1 MIGRIGVVALSAV
14 LFAAA
19 PTIAEANSEIGS
31 VAAVN
36 RDIEGTP
43 PGQGSRALILGDR
56 LIANE
61 RLVSSPLGSGQM
73 LFLDQTSLTVSPNS
87 EIVLD
92 KYVYDPDAD
101 AGELGLTV
109 TRGVL
114 RVIGGRISK
123 KTDAVI
129 RTPSATIG
137 VRGGIALVAVDS
149 NSQTRVMHIAG
160 EYTKVQSGGQTLTM
174 SRANALAT
182 VSGDAPPDYQGV
194 ADEDQIG
201 SLYDQMQG
209 GGGGTEEEVSEET
222 TTDQTV
228 TDVNSEEPDAVT
240 DQPISTSGESG
251 EDDKSVEIETA
262 NLFSDPELQLKQRVN
277 AVDNPFAAFIGGV
290 IVVDDQ
296 PLVDSQGELI
306 ANPALQNFVSGGDG
320 RSARF
325 ARGSLIAILDNG
337 ETVRL
342 PEPDDGFFVVKP
354 ADTASTI
361 GRLSGGGFGDPDAG
375 LFIYYLENQAGQRGA
390 VFGAVEGPKQL
401 REINAGTP
409 DFRATAFNVLP
420 DLHIAEALTTQAFL
434 PEGLGEAFN
443 NGKQTQVFLIN
454 RPNATTFTPGS
465 GFGTSTGSRWL
476 IPQFHLSGEGANQR
490 FLLHVGAT
498 SVQNNGGGSPD
509 MTSFGR
515 GAFRVGAQ
523 GFANRLQ
530 AFVGTTSIQSGNQT
544 CCGATVF
551 GANDQYLLL
560 GNSSAY
566 QTGQNPDIETAA
578 SFFQNVGDGSFVTY
592 GNLQLAQRAGTQT
605 FDPAARV
612 RGGLTPGAYANR
624 TGRGG
629 VPAATRT
636 FDHGFAA
643 NAAGFRDG
651 QGATDK
657 LLMRSRGAPAGATLQ
672 LGLNSAR
679 GSMIL
684 TMDETT
690 DSADI
695 SGHRL
700 AFGGQ
705 RSAVIDDRR
714 FGFRDHQNPGGLENN
729 IAGAGQNATSILT
742 TENGE
747 KTGLAPGQFGQR
759 AFRGALLSHGLADAN
774 AIFPANTDTTP
785 RFLKWGWWTGQ
796 FRFANDAS
804 PTFDNARLQYS
815 LGTWVTGVKT
825 LNLPVTGQA
834 TFNGPVVLNVL
845 TANGNDFV
853 DGGRFRLNW
862 DFGAAAGNARFQQV
876 LGFNSF
882 TVPVSANNAV
892 GNNHYGGF
900 TTIGQSGVAQVDG
913 AFFDGLSPGDA
924 RATAGSIRIQ
934 DPTNNRFATG
944 TFWGER

>member
-1 MIGRIGVVALSAV
+1 MIGRIGVAALSAV

-19 PTIAEANSEIGS
+19 PLAAQTSPEIGS

-43 PGQGSRALILGDR
+43 PGQGTRALILGDR

-92 KYVYDPDAD
+92 KYVYDPEAD

-137 VRGGIALVAVDS
+137 VRGGIALIAVDS
-149 NSQTRVMHIAG
+149 NSQTRIMHIAG
-160 EYTKVQSGGQTLTM
+160 EYTKVRSGGQTLTM
-174 SRANALAT
+174 SRANAFAT

-209 GGGGTEEEVSEET
+209 GGGGTEEDVSEET
-222 TTDQTV
+222 TSDETITGA
-228 TDVNSEEPDAVT
+228 NSEEPDAVS
-240 DQPISTSGESG
+240 DPPISTSGESG

-262 NLFSDPELQLKQRVN
+262 NLFSDPELQLKQRDN
-277 AVDNPFAAFIGGV
+277 TANNPFAAFIGGAISV
-290 IVVDDQ
+290 GNE
-296 PLVDSQGELI
+296 PFVDSQGELI
-306 ANPALQNFVSGGDG
+306 ANPALQNFLFADDG
-320 RSARF
+320 VGARF
-325 ARGSLIAILDNG
+325 SRGSLIATL
-337 ETVRL
+337 ETGGVVRL
-342 PEPDDGFFVVKP
+342 PEPEDGFFVVKP
-354 ADTASTI
+354 GQTASPV
-361 GRLSGGGFGDPDAG
+361 GPVAGGAFGDPSAG
-375 LFIYYLENQAGQRGA
+375 LFLYYLSNLQGERAA
-390 VFGAVEGPKQL
+390 VFGALEGPTQL
-401 REINAGTP
+401 RNVNANTP

-420 DLHIAEALTTQAFL
+420 DLHIAEALTTQPFL
-434 PEGLGEAFN
+434 PEGLGGLLDS
-443 NGKQTQVFLIN
+443 GKQTRIFLIN
-454 RPNATTFTPGS
+454 RPNTTTFGPGS
-465 GFGTSTGSRWL
+465 GFDTSTGSRWL
-476 IPQFHLSGEGANQR
+476 IPQFHLSGNGQNQR

-498 SVQNNGGGSPD
+498 AVLNNGGGSPD
-509 MTSFGR
+509 LSSFGR
-515 GAFRVGAQ
+515 GAFRVGGD

-530 AFVGTTSIQSGNQT
+530 AFVGTTSIQSGNQD
-544 CCGATVF
+544 CCGTTVF
-551 GANDQYLLL
+551 GGKDEYLLL

-566 QTGQNPDIETAA
+566 HTSQNPDVEVSA
-578 SFFQNVGDGSFVTY
+578 SFIQNVGNGKFETY

-605 FDPAARV
+605 FAPNARV
-612 RGGLTPGAYANR
+612 RGGLTPGAFSNR
-624 TGRGG
+624 TERGG

-651 QGATDK
+651 QGGTDK
-657 LLMRSRGAPAGATLQ
+657 LLMRSRGAPAGAVLQ
-672 LGLNSAR
+672 LGLNNAQ

-714 FGFRDHQNPGGLENN
+714 FGFRDHQNPGALENN
-729 IAGAGQNATSILT
+729 IAGVGQNATSILT
-742 TENGE
+742 VGNGE
-747 KTGLAPGQFGQR
+747 KTGLGPNQFGQR
-759 AFRGALLSHGLADAN
+759 AFRGGLLSHGLADAN
-774 AIFPANTDTTP
+774 AIFPSNTDTTP

-796 FRFANDAS
+796 FRFGNDAS

-815 LGTWVTGVKT
+815 LGTWVSGVKS
-825 LNLPVTGQA
+825 LNLPVSGQA

-845 TANGNDFV
+845 DADGNDFV

-862 DFGAAAGNARFQQV
+862 DFGAAAGNARFQQL
-876 LGFNSF
+876 LGINSF
-882 TVPVSANNAV
+882 TVPVAANNAV
-892 GNNHYGGF
+892 GNNDYGG
-900 TTIGQSGVAQVDG
+900 IASVGQTGVAQVDG
-913 AFFDGLSPGDA
+913 AFFDGLSPGDV